1 MLLLKITT
9 VCASVPTSVLCT
21 KCVQVPT
28 EDMRGIRP
36 PQASDVE
43 GCDSPDVGAVN

>member
-1 MLLLKITT
+1 MCKC
-9 VCASVPTSVLCT
+9 VRASVPTSALCT
-21 KCVQVPT
+21 ICVQVPT

-43 GCDSPDVGAVN
+43 DCDSPDMGAVN